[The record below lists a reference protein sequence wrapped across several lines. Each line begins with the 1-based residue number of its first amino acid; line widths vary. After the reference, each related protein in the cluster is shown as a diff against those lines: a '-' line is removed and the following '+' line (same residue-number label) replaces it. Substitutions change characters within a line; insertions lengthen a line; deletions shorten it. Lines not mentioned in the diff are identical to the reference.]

1 MLIRTLRHE
10 VAFSRNQF
18 AKWMFDV
25 CVSGVLLLLTL
36 PIIVLTAILIYVESP
51 GPLFDRRPRIG
62 QFGCRFA
69 LLIFRTTYAGIEATG
84 APRSATEQDRRYTH
98 VGRVIRTLC
107 IDELPQLFNILR
119 GEMSF
124 VGPKPETLAV
134 VTVMSRKFARYPER
148 HNVKPGVTGWA
159 QIGYADSDSIMDA
172 QGSLQGDLYYV
183 RHHNLR
189 LDLHILAQ
197 TARLLLRQKDLAE
210 RERHQP

>member
-10 VAFSRNQF
+10 VAVSRKQF

-62 QFGCRFA
+62 QFGSRFA
-69 LLIFRTTYAGIEATG
+69 LFTFRTTHAGIETTG
-84 APRSATEQDRRYTH
+84 APRSTTEQDRRYTH

-124 VGPKPETLAV
+124 VGPKPETPAV
-134 VTVMSRKFARYPER
+134 VTTMSRKFARYSER
-148 HNVKPGVTGWA
+148 HSVKPGITGWT
-159 QIGYADSDSIMDA
+159 QIGYADSDAIMKA
-172 QGSLQGDLYYV
+172 RGSLQGDLYYV
-183 RHHNLR
+183 RHQSLR

-197 TARLLLRQKDLAE
+197 TARFLLREKGP
-210 RERHQP
+210 RRV